1 MPPLSATSIC
11 HRERPSLPEPTIA
24 ADHPPSSTAGGWRVT
39 PAAGVAGRGA
49 AQSTASD
56 PIAVEPAE
64 PMLGDAGDLR
74 AVLRIPAFRQLWVAL
89 SLSSL
94 GDWLGLLATTALASS
109 LVNSYSGQSFAIG
122 GVLVFRLLPA
132 ILLGPLAGAMADRFD
147 RRRTMVV
154 CDILRFGLFASIPVV
169 RTLAWLLIAS
179 FLIEAVSLFWIPA
192 KEASVPNLVP
202 PERLEAANQL
212 SLLTTYGSAAP
223 AAGVFSVL
231 ALLNGLLA
239 SGLPWFRTNPVD
251 LALYFDAGTFLF
263 SAVTIYRLREI
274 GRSRGTTR
282 AGDAVGLTGLGRSIV
297 EGWTFVRRTP
307 LVRGLI
313 IGILGAFA
321 SGGAII
327 ATGKQFTTSLGGGNA
342 AYGVLFGA
350 VFIGLAGGMFGG
362 PKLLGD
368 FSRKRLF
375 GLAIVAAGTCLM
387 LMAVIPE
394 IVIVTLL
401 TICVGAFAGVG
412 WVTGYTLLGL
422 EVADDVRGR
431 TFALLQSLV
440 RIDLLATLAVVPFL
454 VGVIG
459 NHTLRV
465 GGLHLHLE
473 GVAVALLVAGAVAV
487 AVGVMSFRQMD
498 DRRGVPLLA
507 DLLAGVRGRQTFG
520 HRDLRGVFLAVEGGD
535 GAGKSTQVRLLADWL
550 LAAGYD
556 VVVTREP
563 GATPLGAR
571 VRSLLLDPAS
581 GGMSPRAEALLYA
594 ADRAEHVNRVVRPA
608 LERDAV
614 VITDRYSDSSLAY
627 QGVGRELHADDV
639 ARLSRWA
646 TEGLHPDLTILL
658 DLDPEV
664 GFARISR
671 RPADRMESESR
682 AFHVRVRQGFQRL
695 ATAHPN
701 RYLVVPAAESPQIVH
716 GQIRTRVERLLAG
729 TADPRGAQPGGAQP
743 GGAHPGG
750 AQLGGAHPVGAD
762 PGGAHPAPVDVALPT
777 DAGAPHP
784 GQAGARP
791 ADADAATERLP
802 VVGR

>member
-24 ADHPPSSTAGGWRVT
+24 ADHPPSSTAGGWRET

-49 AQSTASD
+49 AESTASD
-56 PIAVEPAE
+56 AIAVEPAE
-64 PMLGDAGDLR
+64 QMLGDTGDLR

-321 SGGAII
+321 SGGTII

-342 AYGVLFGA
+342 AYGVL
-350 VFIGLAGGMFGG
+350 
-362 PKLLGD
+362 PPP
-368 FSRKRLF
+368 RLVVNC
-375 GLAIVAAGTCLM
+375 LPVAMIVP
-387 LMAVIPE
+387 PE
-394 IVIVTLL
+394 ANAPRMPMI
-401 TICVGAFAGVG
+401 
-412 WVTGYTLLGL
+412 
-422 EVADDVRGR
+422 RPR
-431 TFALLQSLV
+431 TS
-440 RIDLLATLAVVPFL
+440 
-454 VGVIG
+454 
-459 NHTLRV
+459 
-465 GGLHLHLE
+465 
-473 GVAVALLVAGAVAV
+473 
-487 AVGVMSFRQMD
+487 
-498 DRRGVPLLA
+498 
-507 DLLAGVRGRQTFG
+507 GVRRTKVQP
-520 HRDLRGVFLAVEGGD
+520 
-535 GAGKSTQVRLLADWL
+535 STIERPRPVSPTA
-550 LAAGYD
+550 
-556 VVVTREP
+556 
-563 GATPLGAR
+563 
-571 VRSLLLDPAS
+571 SPA
-581 GGMSPRAEALLYA
+581 
-594 ADRAEHVNRVVRPA
+594 
-608 LERDAV
+608 
-614 VITDRYSDSSLAY
+614 
-627 QGVGRELHADDV
+627 
-639 ARLSRWA
+639 
-646 TEGLHPDLTILL
+646 
-658 DLDPEV
+658 
-664 GFARISR
+664 
-671 RPADRMESESR
+671 
-682 AFHVRVRQGFQRL
+682 
-695 ATAHPN
+695 
-701 RYLVVPAAESPQIVH
+701 LVVP
-716 GQIRTRVERLLAG
+716 RL
-729 TADPRGAQPGGAQP
+729 
-743 GGAHPGG
+743 
-750 AQLGGAHPVGAD
+750 
-762 PGGAHPAPVDVALPT
+762 
-777 DAGAPHP
+777 
-784 GQAGARP
+784 RP
-791 ADADAATERLP
+791 ISRS
-802 VVGR
+802 R